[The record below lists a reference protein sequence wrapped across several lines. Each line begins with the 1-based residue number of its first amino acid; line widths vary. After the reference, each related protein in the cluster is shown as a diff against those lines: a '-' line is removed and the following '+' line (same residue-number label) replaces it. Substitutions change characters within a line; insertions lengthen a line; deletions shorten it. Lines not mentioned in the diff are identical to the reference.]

1 MRIGYDRAMMA
12 ERTNHTQPERANRLR
27 TASP

>member
-12 ERTNHTQPERANRLR
+12 QRTNHTRPERANH
-27 TASP
+27 AAVPA